1 MSSNKSVRYS
11 AEHKQETR
19 ERIVRSAFRHFR
31 RRGEGGVG
39 IADLM
44 NKLNLTHGG
53 FYKHFGSKDEL
64 LAEAILKAF
73 EETESGLMAAVSKAK
88 PGNELRMI
96 IDHYL
101 DLDHCDNPA
110 GGCPVAALVSEIGR
124 YPRPVRLEIN
134 KAMRDRTRK
143 LARFLPGKTEKERER
158 NCLVLIS
165 GMVGAV
171 NLARATV
178 DPERRKTILAAARD
192 FYLKAFCS

>member
-1 MSSNKSVRYS
+1 MRYS

-19 ERIVRSAFRHFR
+19 ERIVRTASRHFR

-44 NKLNLTHGG
+44 SKLKLTHGG
-53 FYKHFGSKDEL
+53 FYKHFESKDEL
-64 LAEAILKAF
+64 LTEAILKAF
-73 EETESGLMAAVSKAK
+73 EETETGLMEAVTKAK

-101 DLDHCDNPA
+101 DLDHCGNPA

-134 KAMRDRTRK
+134 KAMRDRTTK

-178 DPERRKTILAAARD
+178 DPERRKTILDAARD
-192 FYLKAFCS
+192 FYLKAFCG